1 MNDEKQDFQLDR
13 GGAEERTGEPWLEE
27 RRPRGPWPWIVAAVV
42 VVALAAGLWW
52 FLRPAPS
59 AEAPAPEPAAEA
71 PAEPEGPETVPEE
84 VVVPPLAETDPW
96 LREVIQQL
104 SGHPALAEWLATD
117 DLVRR
122 FVVLVDNIAAGES
135 PAQHVPFVRPREGF
149 SVRRSGDGIYVD
161 AASYGRYAT
170 LAAVVDSLHVEGTA
184 DLYRR
189 LEPRLEEAYREL
201 GYPDRS
207 FEQTLEKAVG
217 RVLAA
222 PRVDGPVAL
231 EEGPTS
237 YQYADPRL
245 EALDAATKDLLRL
258 GPDHLATIQRKV
270 RALARVAGLD
280 VAAA

>member
-1 MNDEKQDFQLDR
+1 MNDERQDFQLDR
-13 GGAEERTGEPWLEE
+13 GGAEEQAGEPWLEG
-27 RRPRGPWPWIVAAVV
+27 RKPRGPWLWVVAAVV
-42 VVALAAGLWW
+42 VLAAVAGLWW
-52 FLRPAPS
+52 YQRTAPP
-59 AEAPAPEPAAEA
+59 AEAPLPRPAAEA
-71 PAEPEGPETVPEE
+71 TAEPEAPEAVPEE
-84 VVVPPLAETDPW
+84 VAVPPLAETDPW
-96 LREVIQQL
+96 LREVIGQL

-135 PAQHVPFVRPREGF
+135 PAQHVPFARPREGF
-149 SVRRSGDGIYVD
+149 TIRRAGDGVYVD
-161 AASYGRYAT
+161 AASYERYAT
-170 LAAVVDSLHVEGTA
+170 LAAVVDSLHVDGTA

-201 GYPDRS
+201 GYPDRT

-222 PRVDGPVAL
+222 PRLDGPVAL

-245 EALDAATKDLLRL
+245 EGLDAATKDLLRL
-258 GPDHLATIQRKV
+258 GPDHLATLQRKV
-270 RALARVAGLD
+270 RVLARAAGLD
-280 VAAA
+280 AGAA